1 MDFSILYNLHHRD
14 LVVFE
19 IKRLGLAA
27 DAPPSEVYQWLV
39 LRGDKVLPLDF
50 KSMLRG
56 ETEQREFLE
65 GSLSFNKT
73 QGELK
78 LLGHVFALTVQEASD
93 HSQQLI
99 LAYLKQEAPS
109 GFRALRPS
117 DIHSFYKWLAD
128 PEVIRYSLTKF
139 HTFKTESEIAR
150 WFYDTLSDTKV
161 LQWGIL
167 DETGEK
173 LIGYAG
179 ISGLNAIDR
188 NGEYFILIGDK
199 TFWRQGV
206 ATRVTP
212 QIVELGFEQLKLHRI
227 FLTASSD
234 NPAALKAYERAGFVP
249 EGQMREAFFR
259 DGKFSDKIIMGLI
272 NQC

>member
-14 LVVFE
+14 LEVCE

-27 DAPPSEVYQWLV
+27 DAPPAEVYQWLV
-39 LRGDKVLPLDF
+39 IRGNKALPLDF

-56 ETEQREFLE
+56 ETERREFLE
-65 GSLSFNKT
+65 GSLSFNQT

-78 LLGHVFALTVQEASD
+78 LLGHMFELTVKEASAS
-93 HSQQLI
+93 SQQVI
-99 LAYLKQEAPS
+99 QAYLTQEQPR
-109 GFRALRPS
+109 GFRALRPA
-117 DIHSFYKWLAD
+117 DIHSFYRWLAD

-139 HTFKTESEIAR
+139 HTFKTETDIAR
-150 WFYDTLSDTKV
+150 WFYETLSDGKV
-161 LQWGIL
+161 MQWGLL
-167 DETGEK
+167 DESGEK

-179 ISGLNAIDR
+179 ISGLNTVDR

-199 TFWRQGV
+199 SFWRQGV

-234 NPAALKAYERAGFVP
+234 NPAALKAYERAGFVF

-259 DGKFSDKIIMGLI
+259 DGKFSDKIIMGII
-272 NQC
+272 NEC